1 MNFYPKCCR
10 NDECLCWIYSNVDYY
25 IKWYR
30 RKLCSDE
37 RLYRD
42 QTGCRWGAGGDLK
55 KIELP
60 SKCIESL
67 KLSYIK
73 LNKIFKMLILRF
85 NIILKSKLLSLYLK
99 KACVNF
105 NKNIYLLKL
114 YFEFTTIF
122 LDYRISLNFYK
133 NKKFNFC
140 YN

>member
-1 MNFYPKCCR
+1 MMNVSAGFILMLTITLNGIDGSSVLTRDYIGIR
-10 NDECLCWIYSNVDYY
+10 RDVDGG
-25 IKWYR
+25 R
-30 RKLCSDE
+30 
-37 RLYRD
+37 
-42 QTGCRWGAGGDLK
+42 GGDLK

-85 NIILKSKLLSLYLK
+85 NIILKSKLLSLDLK